1 MSTTTKPAI
10 TTAAKRDI
18 YEEVTQRIVASL
30 RAGVC
35 PWKKDW
41 TATNDTPRNWDGRP
55 YRGLNWLLLGSL
67 AYQRPVFVTF
77 NKARE
82 LGGQVRKGEKGHLV
96 TFWKFFKGKDID
108 PTTGK
113 HKVVP
118 MLRHYYVFN
127 IAQCEGLPELP
138 APAARPFQPVE
149 ECERIVASM
158 PNAPTIREDGRGRC
172 FYRPSTDSVHMTERT
187 AFKSTE
193 GFYSTLFHE
202 LAHATG
208 HASRLDRATLTQCA
222 NFGSETYSREE
233 LVAELTAAN
242 LCAHTGI
249 SAPVIENQASYIQGW
264 LSALQEDAKALVW
277 AAGKAA
283 RAADYILGI
292 IHDDDATTEEAVTA
306 A

>member
-1 MSTTTKPAI
+1 MNTTTTDK
-10 TTAAKRDI
+10 KDI

-35 PWKKDW
+35 PWKRDW
-41 TATNDTPRNWDGRP
+41 TATSDTPRNWDGRP
-55 YRGLNWLLLGSL
+55 YRGINWLLLSSV
-67 AYQRPVFVTF
+67 AYERPIFLTF
-77 NKARE
+77 KKAKE
-82 LGGQVRKGEKGHLV
+82 LGGQVRKGEKGHIV
-96 TFWKFFKGKDID
+96 TFWKFFKSREID
-108 PTTGK
+108 PNTGK
-113 HKVVP
+113 HKSIP
-118 MLRHYYVFN
+118 MLRYYHVFN
-127 IAQCEGLPELP
+127 VSQCEGLPQLP
-138 APAARPFQPVE
+138 APPVRPFEPVA
-149 ECERIVASM
+149 ECERIVATM
-158 PNAPTIREDGRGRC
+158 PNPPSISEDGRGRC
-172 FYRPSTDSVHMTERT
+172 YYRPSTDSVHMTART
-187 AFKSTE
+187 AFKSTA

-202 LAHATG
+202 LGHATG
-208 HASRLDRATLTQCA
+208 HSSRLDRPTLTKSA

-292 IHDDDATTEEAVTA
+292 THEDDATLEESATA
-306 A
+306 